1 MQPALTPT
9 RLVLRPLA
17 ADDSPHLSDIFAGA
31 EVRRYLFDNQE
42 VPPASIAALVEE
54 NLARR
59 AAELGLW
66 LSGARPIPYN

>member
-1 MQPALTPT
+1 MARICP
-9 RLVLRPLA
+9 
-17 ADDSPHLSDIFAGA
+17 IFAGA

-59 AAELGLW
+59 AAGLGLW